1 MHPIHMQIRLTRKNI
16 AAAITLII
24 SLMTLTV
31 MYRGIRTGAGVIP
44 GFSFLLWTLIALA
57 YSVHEEINE
66 YVKDNHAKVTEPLM
80 ANMEKVRTSIVETA
94 RIDHVQPLSRT
105 LGDTRNRLRQGL
117 LAILYQLIQ
126 ALENPD
132 ENPPNP

>member
-1 MHPIHMQIRLTRKNI
+1 MQIKVTRRSI
-16 AAAITLII
+16 ASVITVVV

-57 YSVHEEINE
+57 YSIHEEITQ
-66 YVKDNHAKVTEPLM
+66 YVKENHTKVTEPLT
-80 ANMEKVRTSIVETA
+80 ANMEALKTNIIETA
-94 RIDHVQPLSRT
+94 RRDPLRP
-105 LGDTRNRLRQGL
+105 LHRVWGDARNRLRLGL
-117 LAILYQLIQ
+117 LAFLHQLIQ

-132 ENPPNP
+132 DKPPHNP